1 MVVHGIGEEHAG
13 YSAALRAGIERAM
26 RTALNRCLPHPL
38 SSDETLFIAE
48 EAQWDRYVS
57 PQQAALRKALQQQI
71 PRVVFTGLSWRLWWG
86 AILSQLILRARARAV
101 PFIGDILAYQRAD
114 AQHLIH
120 SELDAALARLAT
132 HLGTSPTP
140 PPLTIV
146 AHSLGTVI
154 ASDFLWDRWM
164 RAPQRL
170 GGLTLRNFFTMGS
183 PMAFYALKYGSG
195 RVEQFE
201 KPITIAPPGC
211 WVNIFH
217 IDDPVATAL
226 RPLNQAYADAVLQD
240 AEIRNAALLGA
251 HTSYWSDSR
260 VHEVIG
266 HKLAL
271 DWIESHH
278 ALPAERLTQL
288 RQRYARRLALG

>member
-1 MVVHGIGEEHAG
+1 MVVHGIGEERAG
-13 YSAALRAGIERAM
+13 YSAALRAGIARAM
-26 RTALNRCLPHPL
+26 RTALNRCLPHPP
-38 SSDETLFIAE
+38 SSDDALFVAE

-57 PQQAALRKALQQQI
+57 AQQEALRDALRKQI

-86 AILSQLILRARARAV
+86 AVLSRWLLRTRTRVV

-114 AQHLIH
+114 AQRLIH
-120 SELDAALARLAT
+120 SELDAALTRLAG
-132 HLGTSPTP
+132 HRGSPTAFS
-140 PPLTIV
+140 PLTVI

-164 RAPQRL
+164 QAPRQL
-170 GGLTLRNFFTMGS
+170 GGFVLHNFFTMGS

-195 RVEQFE
+195 MIEQFD

-217 IDDPVATAL
+217 VDDPMATAL
-226 RPLNQAYADAVLQD
+226 RPLNPAYAHAVLQD

-271 DWIESHH
+271 DWLESRQ
-278 ALPAERLTQL
+278 ALPTERLAAL
-288 RQRYARRLALG
+288 RQRYIQRLALG